1 MNPSAAS
8 ERTAYHD
15 VYMAMEVLIERF
27 GGKEKAVAALGKCV
41 EDAKRLANSKRH
53 IKKKGQPSPLRE
65 IRWHWQPR
73 PSEPTNDISRAGVRR
88 RPIMH
93 CANTV

>member
-53 IKKKGQPSPLRE
+53 IKKKDSRHRLRE
-65 IRWHWQPR
+65 IDGIGNPGHPAYERYLTSGRGGGDQ
-73 PSEPTNDISRAGVRR
+73 
-88 RPIMH
+88 
-93 CANTV
+93 